1 MKQSADMEVIA
12 SNKGAAEVCYGGF
25 MYTSRLPKKQTLF
38 CKGSLK
44 NSLDMTDPND
54 LVGHNHLPDV
64 TEVSL
69 AKARNTTGAC
79 WPGSR

>member
-1 MKQSADMEVIA
+1 MEDSCIQ
-12 SNKGAAEVCYGGF
+12 
-25 MYTSRLPKKQTLF
+25 SRLPEQQTLF

-44 NSLDMTDPND
+44 TSLDMTDPDD

-79 WPGSR
+79 WPGSRQRELVVGPCHPA